1 MTPGG
6 PGVAFPL
13 PPHRFGGQF
22 SMAGVSR
29 RFVEYPFMRDIAL
42 SPSQTDSQSEA
53 EAPRLNRRQ
62 AAKVRTRQKVLDAA
76 RQLFAERGYEPATIR
91 DIAKG
96 AGMSTGAVFANFQ
109 DKAELF
115 EAVLAGDLA
124 KLAETMKAAAAA
136 EGSVRTRLLGAL
148 GAGYHDSLEQL
159 PLVQAVMARSWF
171 QPVAAE
177 MRTRAAIKP
186 LLVLVTDI
194 LQAGVR
200 EGELRQDA
208 DVRLLS
214 ELIYGAFLSNYR
226 HAAYDGWAMAQL
238 TERVGKQVDVILA
251 GAISRQ

>member
-1 MTPGG
+1 
-6 PGVAFPL
+6 
-13 PPHRFGGQF
+13 
-22 SMAGVSR
+22 
-29 RFVEYPFMRDIAL
+29 MRDIAL
-42 SPSQTDSQSEA
+42 SPSPAESSSET

-115 EAVLAGDLA
+115 EAVLATDMV

-136 EGSVRTRLLGAL
+136 EGSTRARLLAAL
-148 GAGYHDSLEQL
+148 GAGYHASLEQL
-159 PLVQAVMARSWF
+159 PLVQAVIARSWF

-177 MRTRAAIKP
+177 MRIRAAIKP
-186 LLVLVTDI
+186 ILSVVTDS
-194 LQAGVR
+194 LQAGVG

-208 DVRLLS
+208 DVRLLA
-214 ELIYGAFLSNYR
+214 ELIYDAFLSNYR
-226 HAAYDGWAMAQL
+226 RAAYDGWTTAQL
-238 TERVGKQVDVILA
+238 SERMSKQVDVILA
-251 GAISRQ
+251 GALSRQ

>member
-1 MTPGG
+1 
-6 PGVAFPL
+6 
-13 PPHRFGGQF
+13 
-22 SMAGVSR
+22 
-29 RFVEYPFMRDIAL
+29 MRDTAL
-42 SPSQTDSQSEA
+42 SPSPSESQSES

-115 EAVLAGDLA
+115 EAVLTGDLV

-136 EGSVRTRLLGAL
+136 EGSVRTRLLSAL
-148 GAGYHDSLEQL
+148 GAGYHGSLEQL

-177 MRTRAAIKP
+177 MRTRAAIRP
-186 LLVLVTDI
+186 LLSIVTDA

-226 HAAYDGWAMAQL
+226 QAAYDGWAMAQL
-238 TERVGKQVDVILA
+238 TERMGKQVDVILA

>member
-1 MTPGG
+1 
-6 PGVAFPL
+6 
-13 PPHRFGGQF
+13 
-22 SMAGVSR
+22 
-29 RFVEYPFMRDIAL
+29 MRDIAL
-42 SPSQTDSQSEA
+42 SPAPSESTS
-53 EAPRLNRRQ
+53 ETETPRLNRRQ

-115 EAVLAGDLA
+115 EAVLSTDMV
-124 KLAETMKAAAAA
+124 KLAETMKAAAAS
-136 EGSVRTRLLGAL
+136 EGSMRGRLLAAL
-148 GAGYHDSLEQL
+148 AAGYHASLEQL
-159 PLVQAVMARSWF
+159 PLVQAVIARSWF

-186 LLVLVTDI
+186 ILSVVTDT
-194 LQAGVR
+194 LQAGLG

-214 ELIYGAFLSNYR
+214 ELIYDAFLSNYR
-226 HAAYDGWAMAQL
+226 RAAYDGWTTAQL
-238 TERVGKQVDVILA
+238 SERMGKQVDVILA
-251 GAISRQ
+251 GALSRQ